1 MTQLKEHALKNNVIF
16 QKQTLFQ
23 HLKIN
28 FHPGSNEVYSS
39 SAKNTWK
46 SLHLEKPAH
55 KATVVPMRK

>member
-1 MTQLKEHALKNNVIF
+1 MTQLKEHALKNNEIF
-16 QKQTLFQ
+16 QKQSFFQ

-28 FHPGSNEVYSS
+28 FHTASNEVCSS

-55 KATVVPMRK
+55 KATVVLLRK